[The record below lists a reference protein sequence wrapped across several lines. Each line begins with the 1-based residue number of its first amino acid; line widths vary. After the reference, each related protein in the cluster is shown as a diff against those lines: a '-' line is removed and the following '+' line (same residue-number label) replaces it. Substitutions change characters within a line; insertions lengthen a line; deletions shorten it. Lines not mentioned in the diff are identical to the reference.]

1 MSIGEFAKRVGVS
14 PLTVRRWIYAGKL
27 KPLKTV
33 SGRYRFTDE
42 HLKQALSFK
51 GKPLPRKTV
60 IYARVS
66 TRELPLTEV
75 RGFPLQREH

>member
-1 MSIGEFAKRVGVS
+1 MSIGEFAKKVGVT

-33 SGRYRFTDE
+33 GGRYRFTEE

-51 GKPLPRKTV
+51 GKTPPKNCHLRSCFHT
-60 IYARVS
+60 
-66 TRELPLTEV
+66 
-75 RGFPLQREH
+75 